1 MLDKLKAMGALAG
14 IMKNQEG
21 IKAATDRVKAKLAQT
36 RLTGEA
42 GSGACRVTVSGELKM
57 ISIELA
63 PALVRGM
70 AADDKT
76 RELAS
81 TLIVEATNAAMQKAQ
96 ATIAENVQAEANGLG
111 LGDLVGNFKGLVS

>member
-14 IMKNQEG
+14 VMKNQEG
-21 IKAATDRVKAKLAQT
+21 IRQATERVKVKLAAA
-36 RLTGEA
+36 RLTGES
-42 GSGACRVTVSGELKM
+42 GSGACRVTVSGDMKVL
-57 ISIELA
+57 SVELA

-81 TLIVEATNAAMQKAQ
+81 NLIVEATNSAMQKAQ

-111 LGDLVGNFKGLVS
+111 LGDLVGNFKGLVG